1 MRKRKRRPAET
12 IADRWSSILLE
23 VWYREGRA
31 EYAYLYTPRRL
42 GEARYRPSVEAEP
55 DVVLD
60 FNKRGE
66 LMGIEMLSP
75 ARVTV
80 DAVNRVAREYGLRP
94 VAPVHLRPLSA
105 DAPLTGT
112 YHYLEITYREGRP
125 WVGYLYLAPRGQKS
139 ARCRRIEPEMV
150 VDVSQSGALLG
161 VELLAPNH
169 ISLEDL
175 NRVLEDFGVHA
186 MEKMRFE

>member
-1 MRKRKRRPAET
+1 
-12 IADRWSSILLE
+12 
-23 VWYREGRA
+23 
-31 EYAYLYTPRRL
+31 
-42 GEARYRPSVEAEP
+42 
-55 DVVLD
+55 
-60 FNKRGE
+60 
-66 LMGIEMLSP
+66 MGIEMLSP